1 MRAIIKIV
9 GLLGFLNA
17 VSARVHPTEEFLDEE
32 LTLTPLSDGK
42 LLAHFEFTTNVQA
55 HTDPNAPFLDYGLF
69 PKAIGQV
76 LQEYDVQ
83 EMHLTFTQGRW
94 NYEEWGYPPEQSAGT
109 GVELWAWMKNSNKID
124 ANWRS
129 LTNVLSGLFCASL
142 NFIDDTLTTQPR
154 MSFLPEPLSQ
164 SDRENSQLRYGALPH
179 ENVCTE
185 NLTPWI
191 KMLPCKAKSGI
202 AVLLNAHKIYNSNF
216 HAMGIVARSM
226 CRDEACS
233 ERVLELRQTVT
244 SVLDPVRDT
253 GRRDWSLETIFER
266 TLKGSCPLARQS
278 RVLVNM
284 DGVNKERELKPSPT
298 LIRDEHTSENT
309 QIAVYDL
316 HQSTQPL
323 DVRMSWSEP
332 VFKYPLEPIHP
343 VVSAQRYFT
352 GYGQERGGL
361 RITIHNRSPDKSIPV
376 VYYESAPWFLKFFL
390 HTLKVDVLGSTEND
404 DDIIEKMYY
413 QPAID
418 RARPTMLECRLNLP
432 PQSVVTLSVDFE
444 KVFLKY
450 TEHRPDANR
459 GFDVGSAVLTAWLPN
474 KLTNQTSSSY
484 YSNDNDSDYSSTSAN
499 TSASNS
505 MSSSSMRIYTDTL
518 LVSLPTPDFSMP
530 YNVITLTCTVI
541 ALFFGSLFNLLI
553 RSFYMV
559 DSEDNKPKKS

>member
-459 GFDVGSAVLTAWLPN
+459 GFDVG
-474 KLTNQTSSSY
+474 
-484 YSNDNDSDYSSTSAN
+484 NDNDSDYSSTSAN

>member
-1 MRAIIKIV
+1 MRAILGIAGFL
-9 GLLGFLNA
+9 GLLKA
-17 VSARVHPTEEFLDEE
+17 VCARVHQEEFLDEE
-32 LTLTPLSDGK
+32 LTLTPLLDGK
-42 LLAHFEFTTNVQA
+42 LLAHFEFTTNVQL
-55 HTDPNAPFLDYGLF
+55 HTDHNAQLLDYGLF

-76 LQEYDVQ
+76 LQEYDVR

-94 NYEEWGYPPEQSAGT
+94 NYDEWGYPPEQSAGT
-109 GVELWAWMKNSNKID
+109 GVELWAWMRNSDRINE
-124 ANWRS
+124 NWRS

-142 NFIDDTLTTQPR
+142 NFIDETLTTQPR
-154 MSFLPEPLSQ
+154 MSFLPQPLSQ
-164 SDRENSQLRYGALPH
+164 GNHKDQMRIQADSQLRYGSLPH

-226 CRDEACS
+226 CKDEACS
-233 ERVLELRQTVT
+233 ERVLELKQTVT

-266 TLKGSCPLARQS
+266 TLKGSCPLARKS

-284 DGVNKERELKPSPT
+284 DTLDNEKELKPAPT
-298 LIRDEHTSENT
+298 LQEESISNT
-309 QIAVYDL
+309 RAIYDL
-316 HQSTQPL
+316 HQSTQML
-323 DVRMSWSEP
+323 DVRMAWREP
-332 VFKYPLEPIHP
+332 VFEYPLEPVHP
-343 VVSAQRYFT
+343 MVSAQRYFT

-361 RITIHNRSPDKSIPV
+361 RITIHNRSPDENVPV

-390 HTLKVDVLGSTEND
+390 HTLKVDVLGSKED
-404 DDIIEKMYY
+404 DNDIIEKMYY

-459 GFDVGSAVLTAWLPN
+459 GFDVGNA
-474 KLTNQTSSSY
+474 
-484 YSNDNDSDYSSTSAN
+484 
-499 TSASNS
+499 
-505 MSSSSMRIYTDTL
+505 SMRIYTDTL

-553 RSFYMV
+553 RSFYTV
-559 DSEDNKPKKS
+559 EDNKSQKP